1 MTDPQAPLTLT
12 DPPPTPTP
20 LQLSHNDPMDPCLA
34 QRNPNQ

>member
-12 DPPPTPTP
+12 DPPPPP